1 MKKTILFLL
10 LAGTLALALPA
21 VKIDLGL
28 LYSARTVSDDA
39 IKDVYGSGGVYFPYA
54 AVNVWKGLGFG
65 LGYEGGYDRDGKIGL
80 YQEDT
85 SLKVGGVELFALY
98 RRDFGKL
105 SPYAKL
111 GIGSYSYEQVV
122 SGQSKVDDSK
132 VAPNLAAGLRYYAG
146 KGLFLAAEIKYV
158 PLKVNPLGEEV
169 DLSGLRFGAGVGYSF
184 EL

>member
-1 MKKTILFLL
+1 MKKAILFIVLTG
-10 LAGTLALALPA
+10 ALALALAA
-21 VKIDLGL
+21 VKIDAGL
-28 LYSARTVSDDA
+28 FYSARTVSDDA
-39 IKDVYGSGGVYFPYA
+39 IRDVYGSGGVYFPYA
-54 AVNVWKGLGFG
+54 AVNVWKGLSFG
-65 LGYEGGYDRDGKIGL
+65 LGYEGGYSRDGKIGL

-85 SLKVGGVELFALY
+85 TLKAGGVELLALY

-111 GIGSYSYEQVV
+111 GIGSYSYEQSV
-122 SGQSKVDDSK
+122 SGSTKVDDSK
-132 VAPNLAAGLRYYAG
+132 VAPSLAAGLRFYATR
-146 KGLFLAAEIKYV
+146 GLFLAAEIKYV